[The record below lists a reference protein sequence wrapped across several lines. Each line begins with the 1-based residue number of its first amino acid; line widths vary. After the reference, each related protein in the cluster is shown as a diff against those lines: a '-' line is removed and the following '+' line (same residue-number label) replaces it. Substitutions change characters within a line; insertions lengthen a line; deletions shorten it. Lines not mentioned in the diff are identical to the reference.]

1 MLAAGMMAGLVSLP
15 LSASADTA
23 PGGSASA
30 SALQVKVSLYPVQAV
45 AGQAGPA
52 LDALAGALAQLK
64 AALCTSPGNNVPAL
78 APQQVC
84 DELTLPSLPDNL
96 TVQIAH
102 AEDTASL
109 NSAATDLVGGKSS
122 STPVNTSW
130 TALQANLGTLEQ
142 TIAQVLSGN
151 LGDTAGAI
159 TDAVSGALAG
169 ATTGTYSATIPA
181 IGTAKFN
188 IFGTVNAALPGNGH
202 DQATAVQVSGDPS
215 GPTNGLNVTVD
226 PFDAYA
232 VNAAM
237 AADPSLKLA
246 GPQASAANTVVG
258 VSLPDLVGQV
268 APSLPSL
275 TAAANLL
282 KTVVSA
288 LSNAVADP
296 TQAGSILDTAAAQ
309 IPADPAPGLGL
320 QSTLQTSLQS
330 MGTAINGA
338 ATSTAGNVPAAVMDP
353 AKQLL
358 SSLAATLDGLNAV
371 IDAASNLQ
379 LPDVTNLVSSANDIA
394 SAKTVPLAGGGVQS
408 VATSTLGSVSVLPI
422 GNALAQA
429 VNTAVGLL
437 PSGTLSTVTD
447 KTALLSVDGINA
459 SAITSVGPAAAACG
473 SGDHPYACGSA
484 GLHTI
489 SVLGQSIDLDQAT
502 AGLALGPGQEWR
514 HAFDFPGLGPAGSDG
529 WLTLDVTR
537 GVPQIVVDTPTS
549 REVDMAAL
557 DIRLINGKLGC
568 DSNSNCSDPLAVS
581 APSTGNTAGAHT
593 ASTNGGSNGIAAL
606 SSDPSTPSN
615 LLDIAAPSAI
625 SKTSMDVSKDT
636 NQNNPPTPPA
646 GCNGTGSATCP
657 LASVQSITSLPK
669 TGMFGGAALPAGL
682 LLVAVAIS
690 LRVVPGLRTRVR
702 RVR

>member
-30 SALQVKVSLYPVQAV
+30 SALHVELSLYPVQTA
-45 AGQAGPA
+45 AGAAGPA
-52 LDALAGALAQLK
+52 LDALASALAQLK
-64 AALCTSPGNNVPAL
+64 SALCTSPGNNVPAL

-84 DELTLPSLPDNL
+84 DQLSLPALPDSL
-96 TVQIAH
+96 TVDVADAQDGA
-102 AEDTASL
+102 TL
-109 NSAATDLVGGKSS
+109 NSAATDLVGGTSS
-122 STPVNTSW
+122 STPVSTNW
-130 TALQANLGTLEQ
+130 TTLKANLGTLEQ

-151 LGDTAGAI
+151 LGDTASVI
-159 TDAVSGALAG
+159 SDALAG
-169 ATTGTYSATIPA
+169 ATSGTYSVTVPA

-188 IFGTVNAALPGNGH
+188 IFGSVNAALPGNGH
-202 DQATAVQVSGDPS
+202 DEATAVQITGDPA
-215 GPTNGLNVTVD
+215 GPASGLNVTVD
-226 PFDAYA
+226 PFNAYA
-232 VNAAM
+232 ANASM
-237 AADPSLKLA
+237 APGLKLD
-246 GPQASAANTVVG
+246 GPQSSAANTVVG
-258 VSLPDLVGQV
+258 VALPDLVGQV

-275 TAAANLL
+275 DAAATLL

-296 TQAGSILDTAAAQ
+296 TQAGSILNTAAAQ

-320 QSTLQTSLQS
+320 QSTLQTSLQTI
-330 MGTAINGA
+330 GTAINGA
-338 ATSTAGNVPAAVMDP
+338 AASTAGNVPATVMDP

-358 SSLAATLDGLNAV
+358 GSLAATLDGLNAV

-379 LPDVTNLVSSANDIA
+379 LPDVTQLVTSSNDIA
-394 SAKTVPLAGGGVQS
+394 SAKTIPLAGGGVQS
-408 VATSTLGSVSVLPI
+408 VATSTLGSVNVLPI

-429 VNTAVGLL
+429 VNTAVGAL
-437 PSGTLSTVTD
+437 PSGVLSAVTA

-459 SAITSVGPAAAACG
+459 SAITSVGPAAVACG

-489 SVLGQSIDLDQAT
+489 SVLGQTIDLDQAT
-502 AGLALGPGQEWR
+502 SKLALGPGQEWR
-514 HAFDFPGLGPAGSDG
+514 HSFDFPGLGANGADG

-537 GVPQIVVDTPTS
+537 GLPQIVTDTPTA

-557 DIRLINGKLGC
+557 EIRLINGKVGC
-568 DSNSNCSDPLAVS
+568 DNSNCSDPLAVNPPS
-581 APSTGNTAGAHT
+581 AGTGNSAGTRAASTG
-593 ASTNGGSNGIAAL
+593 SGSSGIAGL
-606 SSDPSTPSN
+606 SSNPSTPSD
-615 LLDIAAPSAI
+615 LLKIGAPYAI
-625 SKTSMDVSKDT
+625 SKTSMDQGT
-636 NQNNPPTPPA
+636 PPGGNNPPPP

-657 LASVQSITSLPK
+657 LASVESITSLPK

-682 LLVAVAIS
+682 LLVGVAIS